1 MVEADDEGSEEER
14 EEDTERIQLSVAQL
28 AASSLAA
35 LSAAVICSFFGVAGT
50 VIGAAIASVVATTG
64 SALYS
69 YSLRR
74 TRARLRRLHQA
85 GAASPPFAEVF
96 KTARQQGQRIWSEL
110 PLRLLAIGVAVVFVV
125 SFGVITVI
133 ELGTGEPLSSAVKG
147 HSGSGT
153 SFFGGHGSKHTPK
166 PKPTDTPSASPTSTR
181 TTTPTPTTSPTV
193 TPTPSPTRTPTSIP
207 TPTLTRILPSQSP
220 TSHKRPK
227 SGH

>member
-1 MVEADDEGSEEER
+1 MVDTEDR
-14 EEDTERIQLSVAQL
+14 EEDKERIQLSAAQI

-50 VIGAAIASVVATTG
+50 VIGTAIASVLATIG

-74 TRARLRRLHQA
+74 TRARLRRLHQV
-85 GAASPPFAEVF
+85 GAASPPFSEVL
-96 KTARQQGQRIWSEL
+96 KTTRQQGQRIWSQL
-110 PLRLLAIGVAVVFVV
+110 PLRLLAIGVAIVFVV

-153 SFFGGHGSKHTPK
+153 SFFGSHGSKHKPK
-166 PKPTDTPSASPTSTR
+166 PKPTDTPTASSSPTSSAKP
-181 TTTPTPTTSPTV
+181 TPTPTPTASASPSSSPTKTS
-193 TPTPSPTRTPTSIP
+193 TPVP
-207 TPTLTRILPSQSP
+207 TPTLTDILPPRSP
-220 TSHKRPK
+220 TSGKPAKARRH
-227 SGH
+227 

>member
-1 MVEADDEGSEEER
+1 MAEVEEH
-14 EEDTERIQLSVAQL
+14 EEDKERIQLSLAQI

-50 VIGAAIASVVATTG
+50 VIGAAIASVLATIG

-85 GAASPPFAEVF
+85 GAASPPFTEVM
-96 KTARQQGQRIWSEL
+96 KTARQQGQRIWSQL
-110 PLRLLAIGVAVVFVV
+110 PLRLLAMGVAVVFVV

-153 SFFGGHGSKHTPK
+153 SLFGGHGSKHTPK
-166 PKPTDTPSASPTSTR
+166 PKPSN
-181 TTTPTPTTSPTV
+181 TPTPT
-193 TPTPSPTRTPTSIP
+193 PTPSSTQTARPTETPSSSATPTNSATAAPAPSSSSPGSVISS
-207 TPTLTRILPSQSP
+207 LLPHSRQGASN
-220 TSHKRPK
+220 SRRH
-227 SGH
+227 